1 MKWKHK
7 QFLFGEA
14 SGIASMCIVVALI
27 VILWDQEYINCK
39 SKSKGKFMG
48 DE

>member
-14 SGIASMCIVVALI
+14 VGVASMCIVVALI
-27 VILWDQEYINCK
+27 EIL
-39 SKSKGKFMG
+39 
-48 DE
+48 